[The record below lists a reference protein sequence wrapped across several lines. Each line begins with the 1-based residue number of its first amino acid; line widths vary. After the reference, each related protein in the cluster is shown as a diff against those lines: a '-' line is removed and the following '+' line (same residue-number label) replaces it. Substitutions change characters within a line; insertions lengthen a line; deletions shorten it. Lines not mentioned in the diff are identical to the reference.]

1 MSDADSMSVPPRSPG
16 CVGIVFDVKRYAI
29 HDGPGIR
36 TTVFLKG
43 SPLRCEWCHNP
54 ESWDEGPEH
63 SLRVGRCIGC
73 GHCLEACE
81 HGALSR
87 SEDQFV
93 TDVSA
98 CVLCGACAGACP
110 SGAREILGRSVTVA
124 ELVAEIERDLVFF
137 DESSG
142 GVTFYGGEPLA
153 QAAFLKKVLEECKAR
168 EIHTA
173 LDTTCHAPWEVI
185 EKVNDYVDLYLC
197 DLKQMDPVVHERFT
211 GVSNELILE
220 NLRRLARLKKR
231 IIIRIP
237 IVSGVND
244 DDENLRR
251 SGEFAS
257 SLDGVAQID
266 ILPYNKAVEGKLG
279 RLARDY
285 PITEAKPPSEA
296 RLREI
301 VGILEESG
309 LTVKVGG

>member
-1 MSDADSMSVPPRSPG
+1 MSDGDSKPVPPRSPG
-16 CVGIVFDVKRYAI
+16 CEGIVFDVKRYAI

-43 SPLRCEWCHNP
+43 CPLRCEWCHNP

-63 SLRVGRCIGC
+63 SLRAGRCIGC

-81 HGALSR
+81 RGAISR
-87 SEDQFV
+87 EEDQFV
-93 TDVSA
+93 TDVSV
-98 CVLCGACAGACP
+98 CVLCGACVDACP
-110 SGAREILGRSVTVA
+110 SGAREILGRRVTVA

-137 DESSG
+137 DESTG
-142 GVTFYGGEPLA
+142 GVTFSGGEPLV
-153 QAAFLKKVLEECKAR
+153 QTAFLEKVLEECKAR

-197 DLKQMDPVVHERFT
+197 DLKQMDPVMHERVT
-211 GVSNELILE
+211 GVSNQLILE
-220 NLRRLARLKKR
+220 NLRRLAGLKKR

-266 ILPYNKAVEGKLG
+266 ILPYNKAVKGKLG
-279 RLARDY
+279 RLAREY
-285 PITEAKPPSEA
+285 PITEAEPPGEA

-301 VGILEESG
+301 VGILKESG